1 MPERPQD
8 VLYTAP
14 AVVEGEREGHAR
26 SLDGRLDMDLPVP
39 GAMAGSGG
47 PGHQTRRSCSPS
59 ASPWP
64 PSCGSAGRLVTY
76 APTLSDDSQNPA

>member
-8 VLYTAP
+8 LLYTAA

-26 SLDGRLDMDLPVP
+26 SLDGRLDVDLPVP

-47 PGHQTRRSCSPS
+47 PAPNPEELFAVGPALAAFLRVG
-59 ASPWP
+59 WP
-64 PSCGSAGRLVTY
+64 IGNVCTDIV
-76 APTLSDDSQNPA
+76 

>member
-8 VLYTAP
+8 VLYTAA

-26 SLDGRLDMDLPVP
+26 SLDGRLDVDLPVP

-47 PGHQTRRSCSPS
+47 PGTKPGGAVRRRPR
-59 ASPWP
+59 PGRLP
-64 PSCGSAGRLVTY
+64 AGRL
-76 APTLSDDSQNPA
+76 ADR

>member
-1 MPERPQD
+1 MPEHPQD
-8 VLYTAP
+8 VLYTAA

-26 SLDGRLDMDLPVP
+26 SLDGRLDVDLPVP

-47 PGHQTRRSCSPS
+47 PAPNPEELFAVGL
-59 ASPWP
+59 ALP
-64 PSCGSAGRLVTY
+64 PSCGSAGRSVTY